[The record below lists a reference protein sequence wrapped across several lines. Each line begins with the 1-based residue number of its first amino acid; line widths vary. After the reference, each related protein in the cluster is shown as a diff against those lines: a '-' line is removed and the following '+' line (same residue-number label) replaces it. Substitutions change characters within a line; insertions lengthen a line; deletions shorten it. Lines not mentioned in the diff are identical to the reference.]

1 MDFSAETHIEGEYI
15 LKREI
20 TLYNVSL
27 SKLLIKQDLNTHYN
41 FVMKNLRQHRENV
54 IR

>member
-1 MDFSAETHIEGEYI
+1 LNTACFI
-15 LKREI
+15 K

-41 FVMKNLRQHRENV
+41 FVMKNLRQHREHVNP
-54 IR
+54 